1 MGEIKRFDF
10 EMHNYGGCDM
20 CYAEME
26 EAEDGEYI
34 EYEDHL
40 KAIAAA
46 KREGFKRFIDELCRQ
61 RSICSNALG
70 CIACE
75 LKGKC
80 VANGRCNPEDL
91 PIEEIIKKAEGL

>member
-10 EMHNYGGCDM
+10 EMYNYDGCDM

-40 KAIAAA
+40 KAIAEAESAA
-46 KREGFKRFIDELCRQ
+46 VKKFLNKTLSFECKEVDCGECPNVGLLCVLNSVVRAYGVDE
-61 RSICSNALG
+61 
-70 CIACE
+70 
-75 LKGKC
+75 
-80 VANGRCNPEDL
+80 V
-91 PIEEIIKKAEGL
+91 IKKVEGL

>member
-10 EMHNYGGCDM
+10 EMHNHGGCDM

-40 KAIAAA
+40 KAIAEAESAA
-46 KREGFKRFIDELCRQ
+46 VKKFLNKTLSFECKEVDCGECPNDDLLCGLNSVVR
-61 RSICSNALG
+61 AYG
-70 CIACE
+70 
-75 LKGKC
+75 
-80 VANGRCNPEDL
+80 VD
-91 PIEEIIKKAEGL
+91 EIIKKVEGL

>member
-40 KAIAAA
+40 KAIAEA
-46 KREGFKRFIDELCRQ
+46 KKEGVRRWLKDIKENCEKPNVDSCATCKAPFCMCGYLSDEVIQ
-61 RSICSNALG
+61 KVEA
-70 CIACE
+70 
-75 LKGKC
+75 
-80 VANGRCNPEDL
+80 
-91 PIEEIIKKAEGL
+91 